1 MENVMRT
8 AIKITIAA
16 TFAFAVSG
24 AFAAD
29 LVGFSAAAVKSSLVD
44 LPRVFQE
51 KTGKAINF
59 EYGTAGAM
67 RDKALQGASFDV
79 IILTPAAMKEL
90 ETKSLVDAKS
100 VLTLGTTSLGAGV
113 AKGHRAPDLSTV
125 EAFKKTLLSASS
137 IGIADPA
144 RGATTGI
151 YLAALFEKLGLSDQ
165 IKNKV
170 KVFPEGQ
177 TAMEAAARG
186 EVDIS
191 LGQIS
196 EAAPVKGLGPIALL
210 PDDVQ
215 LRSVYVAAV
224 AAKAPN
230 PEAAASL
237 IEAIKSAPIQKA
249 LLDNGFTPPR

>member
-1 MENVMRT
+1 MRT
-8 AIKITIAA
+8 TLKIAA
-16 TFAFAVSG
+16 AALVLTMNAAFAD
-24 AFAAD
+24 D
-29 LVGFSAAAVKSSLVD
+29 LAGFSAAAVKSSLVD
-44 LPRVFQE
+44 LPKVFQE
-51 KTGKAINF
+51 KTGKAISF

-90 ETKSLVDAKS
+90 EAKSLVDAKS
-100 VLTLGTTSLGAGV
+100 VLVLGTTSLGAGV
-113 AKGHRAPDLSTV
+113 AKGHPAPNLSTV

-151 YLAALFEKLGLSDQ
+151 YLANLFEKLGLSEQ

-170 KVFPEGQ
+170 KLFPEGQ

-186 EVDIS
+186 DVELS

-215 LRSVYVAAV
+215 LRSVYVAAI

-230 PEAAASL
+230 PEAAAML
-237 IEAIKSAPIQKA
+237 LETIKSPQIQKA
-249 LLDNGFTPPR
+249 LQDNGFTTPR